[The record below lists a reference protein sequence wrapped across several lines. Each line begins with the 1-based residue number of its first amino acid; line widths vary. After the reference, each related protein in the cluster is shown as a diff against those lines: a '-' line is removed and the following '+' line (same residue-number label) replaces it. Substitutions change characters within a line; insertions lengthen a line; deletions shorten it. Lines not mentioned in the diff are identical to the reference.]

1 MTKNLPAVLVGLTAL
16 VTTVLV
22 HAGFAVWW
30 MVEAYG
36 KANPPPFE
44 WASSLATSG
53 IVTALVLAAGL
64 IVQRIAG
71 GNVGGITE
79 DEVEVPAKPVARP
92 VRPASE
98 ATVVV
103 PRRQRVTSA

>member
-1 MTKNLPAVLVGLTAL
+1 MTKNLPAVLVGLTVL

-36 KANPPPFE
+36 KANPPPFN
-44 WASSLATSG
+44 WVSSLATSG
-53 IVTALVLAAGL
+53 ILTAVVLAAGL
-64 IVQRIAG
+64 VVQRIAG

-79 DEVEVPAKPVARP
+79 DEVEISDKTVIRP

>member
-1 MTKNLPAVLVGLTAL
+1 MTRNLPAALVGLTVL
-16 VTTVLV
+16 VTSVLV

-36 KANPPPFE
+36 KANPPPFN
-44 WASSLATSG
+44 WVGSLTTSG
-53 IVTALVLAAGL
+53 ILTAVVLAAGL
-64 IVQRIAG
+64 VVQRIAG
-71 GNVGGITE
+71 GNVDGITE
-79 DEVEVPAKPVARP
+79 DEVEVQPQPAARP